1 MAKERKRGGYREPTE
16 REAEGL
22 RQLVAF
28 TEQLQQMLQ
37 ERNPEGLARMMEQA
51 QQQQNTRE
59 R

>member
-1 MAKERKRGGYREPTE
+1 MAKEPKRGYREPTE

-37 ERNPEGLARMMEQA
+37 ERDPEGFARLMERA
-51 QQQQNTRE
+51 QQQNLKEQ
-59 R
+59 